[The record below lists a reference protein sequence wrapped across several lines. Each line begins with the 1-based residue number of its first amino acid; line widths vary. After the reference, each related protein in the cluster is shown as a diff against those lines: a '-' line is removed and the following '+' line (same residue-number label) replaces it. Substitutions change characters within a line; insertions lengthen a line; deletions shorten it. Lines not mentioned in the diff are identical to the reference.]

1 MDASYILPYIE
12 STKNVFQTMLHMQ
25 VRAGKPKVES
35 AIPSESCDVSGI
47 IGMSGDVVG
56 VTILRFPLQTAK
68 AIVTRFVG
76 MEMPEDS
83 EDFGDA
89 IGELVNMV
97 TGGAK
102 AKFEGKAVSI
112 SCPSVIIGAHH
123 KVQQMSD
130 ATPISIPC
138 DCECGKF
145 TVDVSIKESE
155 ERDSSQSS
163 GAASGLVRGQ

>member
-12 STKNVFQTMLHMQ
+12 STKNVFETMLQLQ
-25 VRAGKPKVES
+25 VKTGRPKVEA
-35 AIPSESCDVSGI
+35 AIPSESCDISGI

-68 AIVTRFVG
+68 GIVTRFVG
-76 MEMPEDS
+76 MEMAEDS

-102 AKFEGKAVSI
+102 AKFDGKAVSI
-112 SCPSVIIGAHH
+112 SCPSVIVGAQH

-138 DCECGKF
+138 ECECGRF
-145 TVDVSIKESE
+145 TVEVSIREND
-155 ERDSSQSS
+155 ERDPAQTSRAVSDSVE
-163 GAASGLVRGQ
+163 GK